1 MQEIEKAIGYEFK
14 DKGLLEQ
21 ALTPSFVDR
30 DRNNQRLEFLGDS
43 VLGLAISEFLYRY
56 LPLAHEGV
64 LTRIKSFLVS
74 RKVLALI
81 GREIGLDKVLP
92 FRDGMNRDKLIA
104 DTTEAIIGAVYREA
118 GLARTRD
125 LILSLWEGVIKGISV
140 YDLIDPKEQLQ
151 LYAQNVGAVFPEYV
165 VLAQTGPSHKPV
177 FKIGVYVN
185 GRLLGIGE
193 GRNKKSAERRAAR
206 MALKSNFGID

>member
-1 MQEIEKAIGYEFK
+1 MQEIEKAIGYDFK

-21 ALTPSFVDR
+21 ALTPSFIDR

-43 VLGLAISEFLYRY
+43 VLGLIISEFLYRH
-56 LPLAHEGV
+56 LPLAQEGI

-81 GREIGLDKVLP
+81 GREIGLDKVLA

-104 DTTEAIIGAVYREA
+104 DTTEAVIGAVYQEA
-118 GLARTRD
+118 GLSRTRD
-125 LILSLWEGVIKGISV
+125 LILSLWEGVIKDISV

-151 LYAQNVGAVFPEYV
+151 LYAQNIGIDLPEYV
-165 VLAQTGPSHKPV
+165 VLEQTGPSHRPM
-177 FKIGVYVN
+177 FKIGVYID

-206 MALKSNFGID
+206 MALKSNLAVE